1 MSMNADELDEQTVDE
16 LQDLLKDLSTPEKWA
31 IVPAPIAVAPM
42 MEEVLGYKGTR
53 RYVAFY
59 VSLRTFEFGFDD
71 GEFHPSDIAV
81 WKEFTSHPLVASTL
95 DYPSK
100 EGFWLML
107 DRSARRLYVGVPTKV
122 RLFLDINFDEEVV
135 PAQSEVHDIA
145 TVRRQIRAWLDAEL
159 EKPAAQYRLGCWHEK
174 YDRFTDAM
182 LAYEEAAR
190 LDSDLASKPDLN
202 CRLANLYFRHK
213 RLSEAIRTFDRALE
227 IQPNNAP
234 ALWGLGL
241 ALIGEGRIDD
251 AIATFKRHTELQP
264 ESAESH
270 SGLGMALGISNRYS
284 EAVRAY
290 TIAVRIDPSDA
301 NIRSDLA
308 AMYALSGDIP
318 AAFREY
324 RVALKLG
331 LEKEKERELLKL
343 L

>member
-1 MSMNADELDEQTVDE
+1 MNSDELDEQVMDE

-31 IVPAPIAVAPM
+31 IVPAPFAVAPM
-42 MEEVLGYKGTR
+42 MEQALGYKGIR

-59 VSLRTFEFGFDD
+59 VSLRTFQFGFDD
-71 GEFHPSDIAV
+71 GEFHAADMTV

-122 RLFLDINFDEEVV
+122 RLFLDINCDEEEM
-135 PAQSEVHDIA
+135 PPPNEVRDIA
-145 TVRRQIRAWLDAEL
+145 NVPRQFRAWLDAEL
-159 EKPAAQYRLGCWHEK
+159 EKPAAQYRLGCWHDK
-174 YDRFTDAM
+174 YERFTDAM
-182 LAYEEAAR
+182 IAFEEAAR
-190 LDSDLASKPDLN
+190 LDEHLASKPEFN
-202 CRLANLYFRHK
+202 CRLANLYFRHQ
-213 RLSEAIRTFDRALE
+213 RHSDAIRSFLRALE

-251 AIATFKRHTELQP
+251 AIPTFERHTELQP

-270 SGLGMALGISNRYS
+270 SGLGMALAMSNRYA

-290 TIAVRIDPSDA
+290 TVAVRLDPNDA

-308 AMYALSGDIP
+308 AMHALSGDIF

-324 RVALKLG
+324 RVALRLG
-331 LEKEKERELLKL
+331 LDKEKERELLKL